1 MRRGLAELG
10 TLEFLLHRSGIRHDP
25 KAATD
30 RTRRWISGKPAWLH
44 GNSLGFLRL
53 ASTMQQGGKREDTS
67 GLSTTLDVV
76 EILVV
81 WALEFRLQVESGR
94 GIHAQHAL

>member
-1 MRRGLAELG
+1 M
-10 TLEFLLHRSGIRHDP
+10 IP
-25 KAATD
+25 KQPLIAPED
-30 RTRRWISGKPAWLH
+30 
-44 GNSLGFLRL
+44 GFL
-53 ASTMQQGGKREDTS
+53 ASLLGCTVILWAFSAWQARCNKDTS
-67 GLSTTLDVV
+67 GSSITLDVV